1 MTVDQI
7 RPIKL
12 NKVTDELSA
21 MDALTAV
28 AIAMEEVAMAE
39 ALVIIHGK
47 ERAARLYIERGGH
60 IRFDSDG
67 DPVILWSDSLR
78 KSYDAHDV

>member
-1 MTVDQI
+1 MVDII

-12 NKVTDELSA
+12 NQLQNELSA
-21 MDALTAV
+21 LDSLTAV
-28 AIAMEEVAMAE
+28 AIAMEEVALAE

-78 KSYDAHDV
+78 KSYDVHNV